1 MRHSLDVRYFISG
14 LQLVQEPSPKRPN
27 SRVPR
32 VRVSFM
38 ILKTLAGALSIIFP
52 PCFLHLSPAANYD
65 LESRVSDL
73 GFDLRLGTP
82 DWPAWYLVD

>member
-1 MRHSLDVRYFISG
+1 
-14 LQLVQEPSPKRPN
+14 
-27 SRVPR
+27 
-32 VRVSFM
+32 M

-52 PCFLHLSPAANYD
+52 PCFLHLSPAGNYD

>member
-1 MRHSLDVRYFISG
+1 
-14 LQLVQEPSPKRPN
+14 
-27 SRVPR
+27 
-32 VRVSFM
+32 M

-52 PCFLHLSPAANYD
+52 PCFLHLSLAGNYD
-65 LESRVSDL
+65 LQSRVSDL